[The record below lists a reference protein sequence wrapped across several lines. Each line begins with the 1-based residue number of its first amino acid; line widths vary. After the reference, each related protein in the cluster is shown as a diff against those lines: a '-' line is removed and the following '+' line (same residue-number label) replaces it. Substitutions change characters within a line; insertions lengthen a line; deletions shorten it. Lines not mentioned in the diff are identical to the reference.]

1 MGEFLMPSLGAEME
15 AGRLLSWYVTPGQR
29 LRRGDIIAM
38 IETDKANIDIE
49 VFEDGVVEELLVE
62 EGTRVPVGTPLA
74 RLGEPPREGEPAT
87 AASAAASPT
96 VAEPAP
102 TTPTTPEPTATT
114 PEPAS
119 PAPEPARSAAA
130 PAPPAPTAP
139 QAPGDPAPAPPPPE
153 PTPPTGEPPA
163 PPETSAPAYTPVL
176 RRLARERGVDLDTVS
191 GTGPGGRVTRA
202 DVERAAS
209 TPTPPARAR
218 ATAGH
223 RASPYARRLAAEQ
236 GRDLTSAPGSGP
248 DGVVVARDLAARATP
263 TASAPP
269 APGRAAGEEPA
280 ADRQQAMRQAIGR
293 AMARSK
299 REIPHYYLGE
309 HVDLEQTMT
318 WLEARNADR
327 PAAQRV
333 LPAVLVLKAV
343 ALACVEHPDLN
354 GFWEDDTFRPGDGIH
369 LGVAI
374 SLRRG
379 GLIAPAIRDV
389 DDRSLDELMAA
400 LRDLVKRARSGGLR
414 ASELHD
420 PTLTVTNL
428 GDTGVETVYGVI
440 QPPQVALV
448 GAGAIVERPWAE
460 DGMVG
465 TRRCLHLTLSADH
478 RASDGHR
485 GALFLAAIAARL
497 REPEK
502 L

>member
-15 AGRLLSWYVTPGQR
+15 AGRLLSWYVTPGQQ

-49 VFEDGVVEELLVE
+49 VFEDGIVEELLVE

-74 RLGEPPREGEPAT
+74 RLGEPGREGEAAT
-87 AASAAASPT
+87 AAPASATPT
-96 VAEPAP
+96 VAEPATP
-102 TTPTTPEPTATT
+102 TPQPAAPTTPE
-114 PEPAS
+114 
-119 PAPEPARSAAA
+119 
-130 PAPPAPTAP
+130 PAPPAPTSPPTA
-139 QAPGDPAPAPPPPE
+139 DEPAPPTTGPSTPK
-153 PTPPTGEPPA
+153 PPTTEPPGPPA
-163 PPETSAPAYTPVL
+163 PPQTPAPAYTPVL
-176 RRLARERGVDLDTVS
+176 RRLARERGVDLDTVT

-202 DVERAAS
+202 DVERAAD
-209 TPTPPARAR
+209 TPTPPGRERQA
-218 ATAGH
+218 AGH

-236 GRDLTSAPGSGP
+236 GRDIATASGSGP
-248 DGVVVARDLAARATP
+248 GGAVVARDLGVVAPTP
-263 TASAPP
+263 PPP
-269 APGRAAGEEPA
+269 AAPEHTAGPAVEP
-280 ADRQQAMRQAIGR
+280 DRQQAMRQAIGR

-309 HVDLEQTMT
+309 HVDVEQTMT

-327 PAAQRV
+327 PAAQRL

-343 ALACVEHPDLN
+343 ALACAEHPDLN
-354 GFWEDDTFRPGDGIH
+354 GFWEDDAFRPGDGIH

-379 GLIAPAIRDV
+379 GLIAPAIRDA
-389 DDRSLDELMAA
+389 DGRSLDELMGA

-448 GAGAIVERPWAE
+448 GAGAIVERPWA
-460 DGMVG
+460 DNGMVG
-465 TRRCLHLTLSADH
+465 ARRCLHLTLSADH

>member
-1 MGEFLMPSLGAEME
+1 MAEFLMPSLGAEME

-49 VFEDGVVEELLVE
+49 VFQDGVVEELLVE

-74 RLGEPPREGEPAT
+74 RLGEPTPTAG
-87 AASAAASPT
+87 AASATS
-96 VAEPAP
+96 
-102 TTPTTPEPTATT
+102 
-114 PEPAS
+114 
-119 PAPEPARSAAA
+119 
-130 PAPPAPTAP
+130 
-139 QAPGDPAPAPPPPE
+139 PAPPPPVTE
-153 PTPPTGEPPA
+153 AESAAAEPPPPVPEAA
-163 PPETSAPAYTPVL
+163 PPGDEPGPRPPEPRPTAPSEPAAPAYTPVL
-176 RRLARERGVDLDTVS
+176 RRLARERGVDLDAVA

-202 DVERAAS
+202 DVERATVS
-209 TPTPPARAR
+209 PPPVPAP
-218 ATAGH
+218 TAGA
-223 RASPYARRLAAEQ
+223 RRVSPYARRLAAEQ
-236 GRDLTSAPGSGP
+236 GRDIASVSGSGP
-248 DGVVVARDLAARATP
+248 GGAVVARDVTGAETTPAAARPPEP
-263 TASAPP
+263 TSGPQ
-269 APGRAAGEEPA
+269 EEP
-280 ADRQQAMRQAIGR
+280 DRQQAMRQAIGR

-309 HVDLEQTMT
+309 HVDLEPTLT

-327 PAAQRV
+327 PATQRL
-333 LPAVLVLKAV
+333 LPAVLALKAV
-343 ALACVEHPDLN
+343 ALACGEHPDLN
-354 GFWEDDTFRPGDGIH
+354 GFWEDDAFRPGGGVH

-379 GLIAPAIRDV
+379 GLIAPAIRDA
-389 DDRSLDELMAA
+389 DARSLDELMTA

-420 PTLTVTNL
+420 PTITVTNL

-448 GAGAIVERPWAE
+448 GAGAIVERPWAR

-465 TRRCLHLTLSADH
+465 ARRVVHLTLSADH

>member
-74 RLGEPPREGEPAT
+74 RLGEPPREDGSAPAT
-87 AASAAASPT
+87 PTAPSPVQERAPVT
-96 VAEPAP
+96 AEP
-102 TTPTTPEPTATT
+102 TPPAAEPT
-114 PEPAS
+114 P
-119 PAPEPARSAAA
+119 PAPEPA
-130 PAPPAPTAP
+130 PPAPE
-139 QAPGDPAPAPPPPE
+139 PAP
-153 PTPPTGEPPA
+153 TGDGRTPPA
-163 PPETSAPAYTPVL
+163 PEPRKAERTAPSEPTAPAYTPVL
-176 RRLARERGVDLDTVS
+176 RRLAHERGVDLDTVA

-202 DVERAAS
+202 DVERAAGAPS
-209 TPTPPARAR
+209 RPPPVPQ
-218 ATAGH
+218 TGGH

-236 GRDLTSAPGSGP
+236 GHDVASLTGSGP
-248 DGVVVARDLAARATP
+248 DGVVVARDLTEPDGAPAP
-263 TASAPP
+263 PP
-269 APGRAAGEEPA
+269 APERAPGPEAEP
-280 ADRQQAMRQAIGR
+280 DRQQAMRQAIGR

-309 HVDLEQTMT
+309 HVDLEPAMT

-327 PAAQRV
+327 PAAQRL

-354 GFWEDDTFRPGDGIH
+354 GFWEEGAFRPGDGIH

-374 SLRRG
+374 SLRGG
-379 GLIAPAIRDV
+379 GLIAPAIRDA
-389 DDRSLDELMAA
+389 DTRSLDELMTA

-465 TRRCLHLTLSADH
+465 ARRCLHLTLSADH
-478 RASDGHR
+478 RVSDGHR

-497 REPEK
+497 REPEM